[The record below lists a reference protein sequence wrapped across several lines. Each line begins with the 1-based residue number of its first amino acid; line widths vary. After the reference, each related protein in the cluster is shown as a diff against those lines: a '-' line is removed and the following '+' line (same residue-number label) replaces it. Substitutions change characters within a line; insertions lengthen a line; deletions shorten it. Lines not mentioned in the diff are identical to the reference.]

1 MHPHFSF
8 ERWTSFVTRYSGC
21 RHAGS
26 DSFCYYTARQ
36 YGSSFNIISGSCA
49 GCICT
54 IQVLGFFSSAENTH
68 RSQASTRTQRY
79 GTLSICR
86 SCRQSLQLDP
96 EDHTSTL
103 ADGYMLGYPILG
115 SVPEVPEKN
124 GFIKFADWG
133 KQYGPIYQCNLAGH
147 NHVWISSDQIAK
159 DLLSKKAAIYSDRPH
174 IPSLIDDNRS
184 SAQYLPLLS
193 RNGKDR

>member
-1 MHPHFSF
+1 MGLPSILLA
-8 ERWTSFVTRYSGC
+8 V
-21 RHAGS
+21 A
-26 DSFCYYTARQ
+26 
-36 YGSSFNIISGSCA
+36 
-49 GCICT
+49 
-54 IQVLGFFSSAENTH
+54 VLGAYVLYKCWDSS
-68 RSQASTRTQRY
+68 RRQRIPTGLKPLPGPKGMALSPSADHTDKAY
-79 GTLSICR
+79 SWTL
-86 SCRQSLQLDP
+86 
-96 EDHTSTL
+96 EDHTSAL
-103 ADGYMLGYPILG
+103 ANKYILGYPILG

-193 RNGKDR
+193 RNGKDH

>member
-1 MHPHFSF
+1 MGLPSILLA
-8 ERWTSFVTRYSGC
+8 V
-21 RHAGS
+21 A
-26 DSFCYYTARQ
+26 
-36 YGSSFNIISGSCA
+36 
-49 GCICT
+49 
-54 IQVLGFFSSAENTH
+54 VLGAYALYRYWDSSRRHRIPTGLKPLPGPKGMDLISPSHRIGEGLLLDLDDH
-68 RSQASTRTQRY
+68 RSNLTNQH
-79 GTLSICR
+79 II
-86 SCRQSLQLDP
+86 
-96 EDHTSTL
+96 
-103 ADGYMLGYPILG
+103 GYPILG

-133 KQYGPIYQCNLAGH
+133 KQYGPIYQCDLAGH

-193 RNGKDR
+193 RNGKSRS